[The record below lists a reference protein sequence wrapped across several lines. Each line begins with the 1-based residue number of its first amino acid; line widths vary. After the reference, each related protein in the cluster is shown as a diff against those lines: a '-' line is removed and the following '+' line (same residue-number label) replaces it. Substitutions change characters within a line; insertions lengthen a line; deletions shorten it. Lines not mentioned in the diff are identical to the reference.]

1 MRKPKGWTEAVGA
14 PAKAEVALSTW
25 SISRL
30 HDWERCPRYA
40 MYRHG
45 LKLPEPK
52 GPALERGIAVHAL
65 AEAYLK
71 AEEPPRRVPA
81 ELSKFAPQFRAL
93 RKKEAQS
100 EVRFAVTEKWE
111 PRGFFD
117 RDVWLRC
124 VADALVIDGDKARIV
139 DFKTGK
145 KRDGYDDQLELYA
158 VSVFLHFPEVESV
171 QGELWFLD
179 TGEIVKVRI
188 LRDRLEELL
197 AAWTVR
203 PLPMLEDRIFPSR
216 PGWYCRYCHYRRDN
230 AGPCEH

>member
-117 RDVWLRC
+117 PDVWGRA
-124 VADALVIDGDKARIV
+124 VADALVVSGKKARIV

-145 KRDGYDDQLELYA
+145 MRDGYGDQLELYA
-158 VSVFLHFPEVESV
+158 LVVLLAHPEVLEVSCELWYLDS
-171 QGELWFLD
+171 GELASSRFKRAD
-179 TGEIVKVRI
+179 
-188 LRDRLEELL
+188 LEELT
-197 AAWTVR
+197 ARWTLR